1 MDKELVMKNK
11 YVKIFFT
18 FIIGIVCL
26 FGIDYVDAKTVA
38 MGIKVIRLQ
47 LNQEIQLELICLC
60 YV

>member
-1 MDKELVMKNK
+1 MKNK

-38 MGIKVIRLQ
+38 MGIKSNKTTVEPGDTI
-47 LNQEIQLELICLC
+47 
-60 YV
+60 